1 MMAKHKTD
9 ANHEAT
15 HDQDTGRARN
25 RGANEGIG
33 TENNPHGA
41 VPHKSHPEDHVRSEP
56 PQKPVSS
63 GPTVADVD
71 APVLEGHEGQEG
83 GAYETVRLTDGPIGP
98 NDGTPY
104 RVATPLP
111 LVLVSAG
118 RRYVRSTKDTY
129 VLQVP

>member
-9 ANHEAT
+9 EERESPEA
-15 HDQDTGRARN
+15 GRVRN

-41 VPHKSHPEDHVRSEP
+41 VRDKSHPEDHVRSDP

-71 APVLEGHEGQEG
+71 APVLEGHESQEG
-83 GAYETVRLTDGPIGP
+83 RTYATVRLTDGPGE
-98 NDGTPY
+98 GTPY
-104 RVATPLP
+104 RVVEPLP
-111 LVLVSAG
+111 LVLVAG
-118 RRYVRSTKDTY
+118 GQRYVRSTPDTY
-129 VLQVP
+129 VLQHP